1 MRDAEDTER
10 CLQICF
16 RNHVL
21 PYLAAADVM
30 VAAAPGDALADSLL
44 REAAAAADVADH
56 GDSDGGCDVS
66 GNQFE
71 RILFVVHNFLM
82 TNT

>member
-1 MRDAEDTER
+1 
-10 CLQICF
+10 
-16 RNHVL
+16 
-21 PYLAAADVM
+21 M